1 MNRRLFFMFLTT
13 LAKTPKWELRQVI
26 PQINVVNAF
35 KSSVKNKSKG
45 SSTTVPTWKLSVT
58 KKAEPETP
66 SAPAIEIIKI
76 EESECFKKKQEDAQ
90 REDCQRRK
98 RQEEDEDSDTEED
111 LPRKIMHSASQAR
124 IVGGHSRLLYIEL
137 NDMAKGAKPEEA
149 KKLGEE
155 I

>member
-66 SAPAIEIIKI
+66 IAPPIEIKI
-76 EESECFKKKQEDAQ
+76 EEAECFKKKQEDAQ
-90 REDCQRRK
+90 KEDCQRRK
-98 RQEEDEDSDTEED
+98 RQEEDEDSDAEED
-111 LPRKIMHSASQAR
+111 GKDLKVRLRSKREEERKKDRMYESCRNWATAR
-124 IVGGHSRLLYIEL
+124 GRIGNQH
-137 NDMAKGAKPEEA
+137 KWK
-149 KKLGEE
+149 
-155 I
+155 